1 MLRIIYLIFRILRRI
16 PFTIFQIKRRKKHPE
31 KYTEEENIL
40 WLRDFL
46 RYITKRARVDLTING
61 IENLPKEA
69 FVITPNHQGMF
80 DIPVLFDAIDRP
92 FKIVFKKELSNV
104 IFLRDV
110 VSFCNFP
117 AIDRRNLRQSMKVIH
132 QMTSEIKKG
141 MSYAIFAEGTRSRK
155 KNELLDFKGGSFKS
169 AMDAKAPIVPSAM
182 IDCYKVLDQNSI
194 RKVKCQFHI
203 LKPIYYD
210 EYKNMTSTELASVV
224 HDRIAQC
231 IRQNT
236 NK

>member
-1 MLRIIYLIFRILRRI
+1 M
-16 PFTIFQIKRRKKHPE
+16 
-31 KYTEEENIL
+31 
-40 WLRDFL
+40 
-46 RYITKRARVDLTING
+46 
-61 IENLPKEA
+61 
-69 FVITPNHQGMF
+69 ITPNHQGMF

-110 VSFCNFP
+110 VSFCHFP

-132 QMTSEIKKG
+132 QMTAEIKKG

-182 IDCYKVLDQNSI
+182 IDCYKVLDQNS
-194 RKVKCQFHI
+194 
-203 LKPIYYD
+203 
-210 EYKNMTSTELASVV
+210 EMSVSYFKA
-224 HDRIAQC
+224 DLL
-231 IRQNT
+231 
-236 NK
+236 